1 MVRLTANSTFQQGAF
16 PEATQVPFQNMKL
29 RQLQYVIEV
38 VKNGMNVTAAA
49 DKLFTS
55 QPGVSSQ
62 IRRLEDELGV
72 TIFERS
78 GKHINGLTPEGSRLV
93 ERFNRILDEVDNVQR
108 LADDFSHPDSGMLSI
123 ATTHTQARYVLPPV
137 ISEFRKRYPKVQL
150 QINQGTPEQ
159 IASLT
164 DDGQA
169 DVGIATEALEL
180 FDNLIL
186 LPCYRWN
193 RCLMVPKAHPLTEL
207 AELSLESIA
216 AYPIITYTF
225 GVADRSV
232 INRAFKEQNLELNV
246 VLTAADAEVIKAY
259 VRNGLGIG
267 IVARMA
273 YDPDQDGDLS
283 VLDVGNLFDS
293 SVTSLAI
300 RKNAIIREYVYEFIQ
315 LFAPHLNRSVVE
327 QALAA
332 QGDNSLQ
339 DKLYKEF
346 VKGAKLR

>member
-1 MVRLTANSTFQQGAF
+1 
-16 PEATQVPFQNMKL
+16 MKL
-29 RQLQYVIEV
+29 RQFEYVVEV

-62 IRRLEDELGV
+62 IKRLEEELGLI
-72 TIFERS
+72 IFERS
-78 GKHINGLTPEGSRLV
+78 GKHINGLTPEGTLLV
-93 ERFNRILDEVDNVQR
+93 ERFETILNEVDNVKR
-108 LADDFSHPDSGMLSI
+108 IADDFSHPDSGMLSI

-137 ISEFRKRYPKVQL
+137 ITEFRQRYPNVQL

-164 DDGQA
+164 DTGQA
-169 DVGIATEALEL
+169 DIGIATEALEL

-193 RCLMVPKAHPLTEL
+193 RCVMVPKGHPLTNEPML
-207 AELSLESIA
+207 TLEAIA
-216 AYPIITYTF
+216 QYPIITYVF

-232 INRAFKEQNLELNV
+232 INRAFKQKDLDLNV

-267 IVARMA
+267 ICARMA
-273 YDPDQDGDLS
+273 YDKAQDEDLA
-283 VLDVGNLFDS
+283 VLDAGNLFDS

-300 RKNAIIREYVYEFIQ
+300 RKNAVLREYVYDFIQ
-315 LFAPHLNRSVVE
+315 LFASHLNRNVVD

-332 QGDNSLQ
+332 HNDTSLQ
-339 DKLYKEF
+339 EKLYQEF
-346 VKGAKLR
+346 VKEAEMR

>member
-1 MVRLTANSTFQQGAF
+1 
-16 PEATQVPFQNMKL
+16 MKL
-29 RQLQYVIEV
+29 RQFQYVVEV

-62 IRRLEDELGV
+62 IKRLEEQLGV

-78 GKHINGLTPEGSRLV
+78 GKHINGLTPEGKLLAK
-93 ERFNRILDEVDNVQR
+93 RFEVILNEVDNIKQ

-137 ISEFRKRYPKVQL
+137 INEFRQRYPNVQL

-164 DDGQA
+164 DTGQA
-169 DVGIATEALEL
+169 DIGIATEALEL

-193 RCLMVPKAHPLTEL
+193 RCIMVPKNHPLIKQPS
-207 AELSLESIA
+207 LSLEAIA
-216 AYPIITYTF
+216 NHPVITYTF
-225 GVADRSV
+225 GIADRSV
-232 INRAFKEQNLELNV
+232 INRAFSERGLDLNV
-246 VLTAADAEVIKAY
+246 VITAADAEVIKAY

-267 IVARMA
+267 ICARMA
-273 YDPDQDGDLS
+273 YDPRQDDDL
-283 VLDVGNLFDS
+283 VVIDAGNLFDS
-293 SVTSLAI
+293 SITSLAI
-300 RKNAIIREYVYEFIQ
+300 RKNAVLRQYVYEFIG
-315 LFAPHLNRSVVE
+315 LFAAHLTPTVVD
-327 QALAA
+327 QALSA
-332 QGDNSLQ
+332 QNNTSLQ
-339 DKLYKEF
+339 DKLYKEH
-346 VKGAKLR
+346 VKEAEMR

>member
-1 MVRLTANSTFQQGAF
+1 
-16 PEATQVPFQNMKL
+16 MKL
-29 RQLQYVIEV
+29 RQFEYVVEV

-62 IRRLEDELGV
+62 IKRLEEELGII
-72 TIFERS
+72 IFERS
-78 GKHINGLTPEGSRLV
+78 GKHINGLTPEGTLLV
-93 ERFNRILDEVDNVQR
+93 ERFETILNEVDNVKR
-108 LADDFSHPDSGMLSI
+108 IADDFSHPDSGMLSI

-137 ISEFRKRYPKVQL
+137 ITEFRQRYPNVQL

-164 DDGQA
+164 DTGQA
-169 DVGIATEALEL
+169 DIGIATEALEL

-193 RCLMVPKAHPLTEL
+193 RCVIVPKGHPLTNESM
-207 AELSLESIA
+207 LSLEAIA
-216 AYPIITYTF
+216 EHPIITYVF

-232 INRAFKEQNLELNV
+232 INRAFKQKDLDLNV

-267 IVARMA
+267 ICARMA
-273 YDPDQDGDLS
+273 YDRAQDEDLA
-283 VLDVGNLFDS
+283 VLDAGNLFDS

-300 RKNAIIREYVYEFIQ
+300 RKNSVLREYVYDFIK
-315 LFAPHLNRSVVE
+315 LFASHLNRNVVDK
-327 QALAA
+327 ALAA
-332 QGDNSLQ
+332 HNDTSLQ
-339 DKLYKEF
+339 EQLYKEF
-346 VKGAKLR
+346 VKEAEMR

>member
-1 MVRLTANSTFQQGAF
+1 
-16 PEATQVPFQNMKL
+16 MKL
-29 RQLQYVIEV
+29 RQFQYVVEV

-62 IRRLEDELGV
+62 IKRLEEELGII
-72 TIFERS
+72 IFERS
-78 GKHINGLTPEGSRLV
+78 GKHINGLTPEGQLV
-93 ERFNRILDEVDNVQR
+93 AERFEIILNEVDNIKQ

-137 ISEFRKRYPKVQL
+137 INEFRQRYPNVQL

-164 DDGQA
+164 DTGEA
-169 DVGIATEALEL
+169 DIGIATEALEL

-193 RCLMVPKAHPLTEL
+193 RCIMVPKDHPLINEST
-207 AELSLESIA
+207 LSLKAIA
-216 AYPIITYTF
+216 SHPVITYTF
-225 GVADRSV
+225 GIADRSV
-232 INRAFKEQNLELNV
+232 INRAFSDQGLDLNV
-246 VLTAADAEVIKAY
+246 VITAADAEVIKAY

-267 IVARMA
+267 ICARMA
-273 YDPDQDGDLS
+273 YDPRQDSDL
-283 VLDVGNLFDS
+283 VVIDAGNLFNS

-300 RKNAIIREYVYEFIQ
+300 RKNAVLRQYVYEFIS
-315 LFAPHLNRSVVE
+315 LFASHLTPTVVN
-327 QALAA
+327 QALNAHN
-332 QGDNSLQ
+332 DTSLQ
-339 DKLYKEF
+339 DKLYKEY
-346 VKGAKLR
+346 VKEAEMR

>member
-1 MVRLTANSTFQQGAF
+1 
-16 PEATQVPFQNMKL
+16 MKL
-29 RQLQYVIEV
+29 RQLQYVTEV
-38 VKNGMNVTAAA
+38 IKNGMNVTAAA

-62 IRRLEDELGV
+62 IKRLEEELGV

-78 GKHINGLTPEGSRLV
+78 GKHINGLTPEGELLAA
-93 ERFNRILDEVDNVQR
+93 RFELILDEVNNVKR
-108 LADDFSHPDSGMLSI
+108 IADDFSHPNSGLLSI

-137 ISEFRKRYPKVQL
+137 IAEFRKRYPNVQL

-164 DDGQA
+164 DTGKA
-169 DVGIATEALEL
+169 DIGIATEALEL

-193 RCLMVPKAHPLTEL
+193 RCIIVPKGHELTKL
-207 AELSLESIA
+207 AELDLKSISQH
-216 AYPIITYTF
+216 PVITYTF

-232 INRAFKEQNLELNV
+232 INRAFKQQDLDLNV
-246 VLTAADAEVIKAY
+246 VLMAADAEVIKTY
-259 VRNGLGIG
+259 VRNDMGVG

-273 YDPDQDGDLS
+273 YDKAQDQDLAVIDA
-283 VLDVGNLFDS
+283 GNLFDS

-300 RKNAIIREYVYEFIQ
+300 RKNAVLREYVYEFIQ
-315 LFAPHLNRSVVE
+315 LFASHLKRDVVD
-327 QALAA
+327 QAMRAYN
-332 QGDNSLQ
+332 DTTLQ
-339 DKLYKEF
+339 EKLYKEY
-346 VKGAKLR
+346 VKEAAMR

>member
-1 MVRLTANSTFQQGAF
+1 
-16 PEATQVPFQNMKL
+16 MKL
-29 RQLQYVIEV
+29 RQLQYVVEV
-38 VKNGMNVTAAA
+38 IKNGMNVTAAA

-62 IRRLEDELGV
+62 IKRLEEELGLI
-72 TIFERS
+72 IFERS
-78 GKHINGLTPEGSRLV
+78 GKHINGLTPEGTRLA
-93 ERFNRILDEVDNVQR
+93 ERFELILNEVENVKR

-137 ISEFRKRYPKVQL
+137 INEFRKRYPKVQL

-164 DDGQA
+164 DSGKA

-180 FDNLIL
+180 FENLIL

-193 RCLMVPKAHPLTEL
+193 RCLMVPKGHPLTQE
-207 AELSLESIA
+207 AKLSLQAIA
-216 AYPIITYTF
+216 QHPVITYTF

-232 INRAFKEQNLELNV
+232 INRAFKELNLEINV
-246 VLTAADAEVIKAY
+246 VLTAADAEVIKTY

-267 IVARMA
+267 ICARMA
-273 YDPDQDGDLS
+273 YDPRQDGDLA

-300 RKNAIIREYVYEFIQ
+300 RKNAVIREYVYEFIQ
-315 LFAPHLNRSVVE
+315 LFASHLDRNVVD

-332 QGDNSLQ
+332 RNDTSLQ

-346 VKGAKLR
+346 VKEAEMR

>member
-1 MVRLTANSTFQQGAF
+1 
-16 PEATQVPFQNMKL
+16 MKL

-62 IRRLEDELGV
+62 IKRLEQELGV

-78 GKHINGLTPEGSRLV
+78 GKHINGLTPEGVLLA
-93 ERFNRILDEVDNVQR
+93 ERFEMILSEVDNVKR
-108 LADDFSHPDSGMLSI
+108 LADDFSHPDSGMLSL
-123 ATTHTQARYVLPPV
+123 ATTHTQERYVLPPV
-137 ISEFRKRYPKVQL
+137 ITEFRKRYPNVQL

-164 DDGQA
+164 DTGGA
-169 DVGIATEALEL
+169 DIGIATEALEL

-193 RCLMVPKAHPLTEL
+193 RCIMVPKGHELL
-207 AELSLESIA
+207 AEPELTLEAIA
-216 AYPIITYTF
+216 RHPIITYTF

-232 INRAFKEQNLELNV
+232 INRAFKNSGLELNV

-267 IVARMA
+267 ICARMS
-273 YDPDQDGDLS
+273 YDKKQDQDLAVIDA
-283 VLDVGNLFDS
+283 GNLFDS

-300 RKNAIIREYVYEFIQ
+300 RKNAVIREYVYEFIQ
-315 LFAPHLNRSVVE
+315 LFAPHLTRNVVD

-332 QGDNSLQ
+332 KSDTTLQ
-339 DKLYKEF
+339 EKLYKEF
-346 VKGAKLR
+346 VKEAAMR